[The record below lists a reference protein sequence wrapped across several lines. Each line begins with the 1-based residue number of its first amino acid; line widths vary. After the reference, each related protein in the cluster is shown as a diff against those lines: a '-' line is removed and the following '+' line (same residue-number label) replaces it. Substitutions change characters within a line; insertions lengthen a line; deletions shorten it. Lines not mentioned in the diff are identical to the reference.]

1 MPQRIGLKQ
10 ALKDPA
16 VEEALLESIDPSYY
30 NDDFDGSLFEL
41 RRLPENSQPELVNI
55 NRQVLEKQLA
65 VVTKKV
71 YDLILGKQS
80 EYSAEIVH
88 VVELQEKLTACL
100 GQCVNARR
108 ALGSTKND
116 FTLQN
121 MRFVRDECYDRYRG
135 RTSIDEG
142 LFLSAKP
149 VLSLCDSRVLR
160 CTRRRNLLMDTLSK
174 LSVIKT
180 LQQTDIRLYEL
191 LEMSEY
197 PAAIQL
203 LLECRKALQVCFFR

>member
-1 MPQRIGLKQ
+1 MLQVQQLRSPTSEEKVERIDTNYLQDTIVPQRVALKH

-30 NDDFDGSLFEL
+30 NENFDGSLFEL

-100 GQCVNARR
+100 GQCVDARR
-108 ALGSTKND
+108 ALGFTQSD

-121 MRFVRDECYDRYRG
+121 MRCASDDVVVLGVFRLFE
-135 RTSIDEG
+135 IFAG
-142 LFLSAKP
+142 L
-149 VLSLCDSRVLR
+149 
-160 CTRRRNLLMDTLSK
+160 
-174 LSVIKT
+174 
-180 LQQTDIRLYEL
+180 
-191 LEMSEY
+191 
-197 PAAIQL
+197 
-203 LLECRKALQVCFFR
+203 